1 MRKYL
6 LAAASALAFA
16 SPATALDNSF
26 YVGVEGGAMIV
37 EDTEFDYST
46 ATTVL
51 DSAMIVDHKTGVDL
65 DLIGGYDFGWLRAEA
80 ELGYK
85 RAGNNKT
92 NVNQGLTGA
101 LPGGFYDT
109 DGRVS
114 VLSAMAN
121 LLIDFGDE
129 EGWAGYIGGGA
140 GLARVKYKVD
150 INGLASP
157 LGFSDSDDSFAWQA
171 IAGVRKAISS
181 NIDVGLKYRF
191 FNASN
196 LNYDGTRVVGTA
208 APVAFNVESRYR
220 SHSLL
225 ASLIFNFAAPPPP
238 PPPPPPRPLS
248 SGNWAASISRWMM
261 MVGLT
266 RISSTCS
273 SLAIERLVNSRLMN
287 GILER
292 IGTPC
297 SSSISPA
304 MVWPPSSSVPPSGTL
319 TVVRTS
325 VI

>member
-37 EDTEFDYST
+37 EDTELDYTS
-46 ATTVL
+46 APLNL

-65 DLIGGYDFGWLRAEA
+65 DLLAGYDFGWLRAEA

-85 RAGNNKT
+85 RAGVNKT

-101 LPGGFYDT
+101 LPGGFYDS

-121 LLIDFGDE
+121 LLLDFGDE
-129 EGWAGYIGGGA
+129 DGWAGYIGGGA
-140 GLARVKYKVD
+140 GLARVKYNVD
-150 INGLASP
+150 VNGLASP

-181 NIDVGLKYRF
+181 NMELGLKYRF

-196 LNYDGTRVVGTA
+196 LN
-208 APVAFNVESRYR
+208 
-220 SHSLL
+220 
-225 ASLIFNFAAPPPP
+225 
-238 PPPPPPRPLS
+238 
-248 SGNWAASISRWMM
+248 
-261 MVGLT
+261 
-266 RISSTCS
+266 
-273 SLAIERLVNSRLMN
+273 
-287 GILER
+287 
-292 IGTPC
+292 
-297 SSSISPA
+297 
-304 MVWPPSSSVPPSGTL
+304 
-319 TVVRTS
+319 
-325 VI
+325 